1 LQHLKKK
8 KTIDTIFCMSDEIL
22 IGVMKAIQK
31 IKLNIPTDVSVIAI
45 SNGFIPTL
53 FYPQITYV
61 ETSGYQLGK
70 LAFKQMMASLA
81 DNGVLVSETTVDS
94 KLVKG
99 GSL

>member
-1 LQHLKKK
+1 
-8 KTIDTIFCMSDEIL
+8 MSDEIL

-31 IKLNIPTDVSVIAI
+31 LNLNIPNDISVIAI

-53 FYPQITYV
+53 FYPSITYV

-70 LAFKQMMASLA
+70 LAFKQMMECL
-81 DNGVLVSETTVDS
+81 SESSDTKLEITVES